1 MDEQAKS
8 DLQGRLSPLRYP
20 GGKGKMLR
28 QLEPHFP
35 ERIGTMVEPF
45 AGGAAA
51 SLAMLFAGRADR
63 IVLND
68 LDPGVYAF
76 WISVLE
82 YTEKLLNAVRN
93 IQGTREEFLQAK
105 RILDRPD
112 GRPTVELAAAF
123 LIANQLAFSGITKA
137 GIAGDYK
144 RRWNYKKVADR
155 IHRIAAYK
163 DRITVMH
170 MDALQVIEEFYWN
183 ADHLLFIDP
192 PYVLQGK
199 QLYREWYE
207 MDDHKRL
214 AGLIQDL
221 TLSYP
226 GCAKI
231 VVTYDACPET
241 EEYYDFPYVEKFY
254 KQRSY
259 SCGCSRSAKD

>member
-1 MDEQAKS
+1 M
-8 DLQGRLSPLRYP
+8 RYP
-20 GGKGKMLR
+20 GGKGKMLK

-35 ERIGTMVEPF
+35 EHISTMVEPF

-82 YTEKLLNAVRN
+82 YTEELLSAVRN

-105 RILDRPD
+105 RILDQPD
-112 GRPTVELAAAF
+112 GCPMVELAAAF
-123 LIANQLAFSGITKA
+123 LTANQLAFSGITKA
-137 GIAGDYK
+137 GIAGDYE

-155 IHRIAAYK
+155 IRRIAAYK
-163 DRITVMH
+163 DHITAMH
-170 MDALQVIEEFYWN
+170 TDALQVIEEFYWN
-183 ADHLLFIDP
+183 ADHFLFIDP
-192 PYVLQGK
+192 PYVSQGK

-254 KQRSY
+254 KQRNY

>member
-1 MDEQAKS
+1 M
-8 DLQGRLSPLRYP
+8 
-20 GGKGKMLR
+20 
-28 QLEPHFP
+28 
-35 ERIGTMVEPF
+35 
-45 AGGAAA
+45 
-51 SLAMLFAGRADR
+51 
-63 IVLND
+63 
-68 LDPGVYAF
+68 
-76 WISVLE
+76 E
-82 YTEKLLNAVRN
+82 YTEKLLTAVRN

-155 IHRIAAYK
+155 IRRIAAYK